1 MPESSFSNTC
11 SLLPNTHH
19 SLIELRTRD
28 STSALHLRAILSSE
42 SINKK
47 HKDAKQEALDRPWKG
62 HFLLYKSWNTQ
73 FECSSGLPW
82 GRVHQVT
89 PIFNTVRV
97 CKIPQQCYMYGFGG
111 DKYISGGRQIHKRNP
126 QITMIDCIWNTQQS
140 IKTACHDRSSL
151 VKSSHF
157 ITLASNLFTYLFFKE
172 RKHYR
177 HSWSPLLS
185 SPRS

>member
-47 HKDAKQEALDRPWKG
+47 HKDAKQEALNRPWKG
-62 HFLLYKSWNTQ
+62 YFLLYKSWNTQ

-82 GRVHQVT
+82 GRAHQVT
-89 PIFNTVRV
+89 PIFQHCTCLQNTTAALHVWIR
-97 CKIPQQCYMYGFGG
+97 GW
-111 DKYISGGRQIHKRNP
+111 QIHFREEANSQKESTN
-126 QITMIDCIWNTQQS
+126 NN
-140 IKTACHDRSSL
+140 DRL
-151 VKSSHF
+151 
-157 ITLASNLFTYLFFKE
+157 YL
-172 RKHYR
+172 KHTGNY
-177 HSWSPLLS
+177 
-185 SPRS
+185 